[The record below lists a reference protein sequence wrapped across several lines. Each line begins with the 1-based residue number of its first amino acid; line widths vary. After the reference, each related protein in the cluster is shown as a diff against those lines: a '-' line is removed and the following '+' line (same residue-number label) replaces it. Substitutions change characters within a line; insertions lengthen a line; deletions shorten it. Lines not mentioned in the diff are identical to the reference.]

1 MSFGVDTTGFLDSF
15 DEDQVIDNS
24 GKKRAQDFLNS
35 YINTAKVGGFGVDTL
50 STMKQKEIHGD
61 AQQSA
66 KQAEQGAETFGNLA
80 NFAGSLGSIGA
91 SKGGF
96 GDFFNMGGNEVS
108 GAGGDAVGL
117 TMPGSKGYEFFK
129 NGQPNFMGDYN
140 FNFKNFPQ
148 VY

>member
-1 MSFGVDTTGFLDSF
+1 MAFGVDTTGFLDSF
-15 DEDQVIDNS
+15 DVDSVVYTGD
-24 GKKRAQDFLNS
+24 KKRAQDFLNS

-50 STMKQKEIHGD
+50 STMKQKEILGN

-66 KQAEQGAETFGNLA
+66 EQTGQGAETFGKLA
-80 NFAGSLGSIGA
+80 NFAGGLGSIGA

-117 TMPGSKGYEFFK
+117 TLPGSKGYEFFK

-140 FNFKNFPQ
+140 FNFKNFLPN
-148 VY
+148 